1 MTFEEFKALNVKE
14 ANTTRINTYM
24 SCSDNYRIGLR
35 TIVLKGMP
43 LKTDEE
49 LKIEFA
55 RLCELP
61 TRDDCRKS

>member
-1 MTFEEFKALNVKE
+1 MTFEEFKALNLRE

-55 RLCELP
+55 RLHQH
-61 TRDDCRKS
+61 TSRDDC